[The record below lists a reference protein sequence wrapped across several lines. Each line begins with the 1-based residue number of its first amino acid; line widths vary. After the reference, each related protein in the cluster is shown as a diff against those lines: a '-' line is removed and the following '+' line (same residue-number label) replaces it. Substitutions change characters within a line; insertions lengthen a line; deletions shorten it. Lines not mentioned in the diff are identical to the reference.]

1 MKKFLAV
8 IILLSIIVLACFL
21 IKYNISSKQAEAYD
35 WSPSDQFD
43 ESCYVEIEKT
53 PGKDFVILN
62 LADIQLS
69 SSQIGT
75 EIADNTFALIDQAI
89 KDQKPD
95 LITLSGDNAIG
106 TEAYLETVK
115 FIDSY
120 GIPWAAVMG
129 NHDGEGCT
137 SEDWAAEQLAGAK
150 NSLFRLG
157 PKEMGH
163 GNYVINITE
172 NGKIIHSLYMM
183 DTHSRRE
190 YDNLGSGY
198 DHLWDNQI
206 EWYEWAVKGNNKLA
220 GKTVQSTIIA
230 HIPVPEYYE
239 AWHSVAI
246 NIDEENGVLGEID
259 PAYSTIA
266 SGVRGENEC
275 PPPVSNGFFDKVK
288 ELGSTKD
295 ILVGHDHVNDYSI
308 VYDGIRLSY
317 SLKTGFGSYYSES
330 LQGATT
336 ITVSSSGAT
345 TVTNHYYALT
355 NGKWTEQ

>member
-8 IILLSIIVLACFL
+8 FIILAIIVLSCFL
-21 IKYNISSKQAEAYD
+21 IMNKSCKEDSA
-35 WSPSDQFD
+35 WSPSDRFNKC
-43 ESCYVEIEKT
+43 SYVEIKKT

-69 SSQIGT
+69 DGQLDT
-75 EIADNTFALIDQAI
+75 DAATKTFALIDQAI
-89 KDQKPD
+89 KDQNPD

-106 TEAYLETVK
+106 TSAYLKTIE

-150 NSLFRLG
+150 NSLFKLG

-172 NGKIIHSLYMM
+172 NGKIIHSIYMM
-183 DTHSRRE
+183 DTHSNRE
-190 YDNLGSGY
+190 YENLGSGY

-220 GKTVQSTIIA
+220 GKTVQSTVIA
-230 HIPVPEYYE
+230 HIPVYEYYE
-239 AWHSVAI
+239 AWHSVAT
-246 NIDEENGVLGEID
+246 NIDEENGILGEID
-259 PAYSTIA
+259 PAYSEIA
-266 SGVRGENEC
+266 SGVRGEYEC
-275 PPPVSNGFFDKVK
+275 PPPISNGFFDKVK

-295 ILVGHDHVNDYSI
+295 ILVGHDHLNNYSI
-308 VYDGIRLSY
+308 VYEGIRLSY

-336 ITVSSSGAT
+336 ITISSTGET
-345 TVTNHYYALT
+345 TVSNHYYALIDD
-355 NGKWTEQ
+355 KWIVQ